1 MKGVS
6 QRTNQDYW
14 ANFSDM
20 KKTVVLGASDNPA
33 RYSYLAV
40 EKLNRYGHPVVAIG
54 KTEGLVGNTKII
66 TDRLIEKEVDTVSL
80 YLNPQLQKQYYDY
93 ILSLHPKRI
102 IFNPGTENE
111 ELFDLAKANGIE
123 PMEACTLVLLGTGQY

>member
-1 MKGVS
+1 
-6 QRTNQDYW
+6 
-14 ANFSDM
+14 M